1 MMSATEEELPLY
13 HHQQPSSSDD
23 SGTNAAINGQQQQQ
37 RLLLLKTALAAL
49 AVVVALLL
57 LSLLPVKLYV
67 LTLSSWVKTHT
78 FLGTFVVVLF
88 FWTAIPL
95 CVPSTVLEAIAGS
108 LFGVVH
114 GLLVIII
121 GKTGG
126 SLFTFFLGRKLGRA
140 VLGDYLTAK
149 FPTFRALSAVLT
161 SQDSWKPLLL
171 FQLSSIPNVVKC
183 YGLAITNVSSFRF
196 AVSSA
201 VGGLP
206 HAVLWANIGDQASDI
221 ASIVSGQSE
230 LSSSRLAML
239 VGGAVVTAVAMALL
253 VVYTKKQL
261 AELQKRECRSG
272 SEEETYL
279 LNLEPSEP
287 LIAMHAEENELSK
300 TRAGSLFIV

>member
-1 MMSATEEELPLY
+1 MMSVADDELPLY
-13 HHQQPSSSDD
+13 QHHQRPSSLSDD
-23 SGTNAAINGQQQQQ
+23 NATQQQQYK
-37 RLLLLKTALAAL
+37 RLLLLRTALAAA

-67 LTLSSWVKTHT
+67 LALSSWVKTHT
-78 FLGTFVVVLF
+78 FLGTFAVIFF

-95 CVPSTVLEAIAGS
+95 CIPSTVLEAIAGS

-114 GLLVIII
+114 GLIVILI

-126 SLFTFFLGRKLGRA
+126 SLLTFLLGRKLGKA
-140 VLGDYLTAK
+140 MIGDYLTTN

-161 SQDSWKPLLL
+161 SRESWKPLLL

-183 YGLAITNVSSFRF
+183 YGLAITDISSFRF

-201 VGGLP
+201 LGGLP

-221 ASIVSGQSE
+221 AAIVSGQSE
-230 LSSSRLAML
+230 LSSGRLAML
-239 VGGAVVTAVAMALL
+239 VGGAVLTAVAMALL
-253 VVYTKKQL
+253 VVYTKQQL

-287 LIAMHAEENELSK
+287 LIAMHSEENELSK
-300 TRAGSLFIV
+300 TRAGSHFIV